1 MDKFQVSSDD
11 WLILSPLLDEAI
23 ELPSQARTDWL
34 EKQNQLSARQLQ
46 TLQRLLAHHE
56 APETNTIINPK
67 NLEAFRVKARLRSA
81 RKQREAGDRVGPYQ
95 LLRQIG
101 EGGMGDVWLARRID
115 GTFERDVAL
124 KVCRATDSSLRVRD
138 RMIRERDVLASLEHP
153 NIARFYDAGVDA
165 DEQPYIAMEYI
176 DGVALKEYV
185 AANALSVEEECR
197 ILIEV
202 LAAVHF
208 AHQRLVVHRD
218 LKPSNI
224 MVRTDGSISLLDFGI
239 AKVLDESDGQGA
251 ESELTRD
258 AGYALTPAYA
268 SPEQCAGSRVS
279 TATDVFSCGAIFYE
293 LLAGYRPFQEYE
305 SNLGRLLEAQRETL
319 KPIAAPLPMGH
330 RRDLNAI
337 VSCALRDQPSE
348 RYESASTFAD
358 DIRRFLGNEPVR
370 AVRGARWYRVAKFV
384 KRNRGGVLLA
394 AASLC
399 AVLASSAVL
408 FFLYQQSEEDK
419 LRAQNTER
427 IMSGIFAGFNPVSS
441 DAQAAHPKEL
451 LDRSV
456 DALGTVALDP
466 QIAQRIANVYLRM
479 DLPNSALSVIE
490 NSLSRAQSIED
501 ASGQARLFA
510 SAAQLQ
516 AQLGNTARA
525 DELLNRARR
534 IADHPRLFFD
544 SATRW
549 NVALATAR
557 IQIARD
563 QVPVALDASNS
574 ALRLAHQIGGN
585 SLDAVTTTINQLV
598 EIKTSS
604 GDWSGVL
611 RSVSEADAIAAKYG
625 EMDPLLAAT
634 RALAAANA
642 HVELGDAAAAKPI
655 LSRHYADA
663 KKRYPLTHVNRIES
677 GLMLADA
684 LTRLGESAEASR
696 MVNEMSPPTVSALIG
711 NFANMWLRDMTVELK
726 WKADS
731 TGTSRPTISPEQAL
745 CRARDLFFSSV
756 LRGRADLRRVLLQV
770 ELAMVAFDRCTR
782 PGQGMYKTS
791 FEEFVRLRVTPALGP
806 AKIFEF
812 APIDRSKLGISY
824 AHYIA
829 ESGNDAVG
837 EAQLQLAEDLLDGKW
852 ARTALVLADAQIA
865 HAALKLRRQDFA
877 GATRLLQLAQE
888 NGRDQLPVGNP
899 RLALLET
906 YLSIAKLGA
915 RGTAAS
921 EYDGIAKAV
930 SDKLKNVGP
939 ASVESQFTA
948 WLKPSAT
955 RDWAQLPLVRL

>member
-1 MDKFQVSSDD
+1 MDKFHVSSDE

-23 ELPSQARTDWL
+23 ELSPEARTDWL
-34 EKQNQLSARQLQ
+34 DKQHQLSAQQLQ

-67 NLEAFRVKARLRSA
+67 NLEAFRAKARLRSVSM
-81 RKQREAGDRVGPYQ
+81 QREAGDRVGPYQ

-124 KVCRATDSSLRVRD
+124 KVCRTIDSSLRVRD

-165 DEQPYIAMEYI
+165 DEQPYIAMEYV
-176 DGVALKEYV
+176 DGVPLKEYV
-185 AANALSVEEECR
+185 AANALSIETKCR

-202 LAAVHF
+202 LAAAHF

-224 MVRTDGSISLLDFGI
+224 MIRLNGSVSLLDFGI
-239 AKVLDESDGQGA
+239 AKVLDVSDGLGA

-279 TATDVFSCGAIFYE
+279 TAADVFSCGAIFYE

-305 SNLGRLLEAQRETL
+305 SNLGRLLEAQREAL
-319 KPIAAPLPMGH
+319 NPITAPLPH
-330 RRDLNAI
+330 SQRRDLNAI
-337 VSCALRDQPSE
+337 VSCALRDQPGE
-348 RYESASTFAD
+348 RYESAATFAD

-370 AVRGARWYRVAKFV
+370 AVRGAKWYRVAKFV

-399 AVLASSAVL
+399 AVLASSVVL
-408 FFLYQQSEEDK
+408 YFLYQQSEADK

-466 QIAQRIANVYLRM
+466 QIAQRIAQVYLRL

-490 NSLSRAQSIED
+490 NSLSKAQTIDD
-501 ASGQARLFA
+501 ASGQARLLA

-516 AQLGNTARA
+516 AQLGNAAPA

-534 IADHPRLFFD
+534 IADQPGRFFD

-549 NVALATAR
+549 IVALATAR
-557 IQIARD
+557 IQTARD
-563 QVPVALDASNS
+563 QPQAATDASNN
-574 ALRLAHQIGGN
+574 ALRLAQHIGGN
-585 SLDAVTTTINQLV
+585 SLDAATTTLNQLI
-598 EIKTSS
+598 EIQTLS
-604 GDWSGVL
+604 GDWLGVL
-611 RSVSEADAIAAKYG
+611 HRVFEADVIAAKYG
-625 EMDPLLAAT
+625 EMDPLLGAT

-642 HVELGDAAAAKPI
+642 HFELGDAAAAKPI
-655 LSRHYADA
+655 LLRHYADA

-696 MVNEMSPPTVSALIG
+696 VVNQMSPTTVSALVG
-711 NFANMWLRDMTVELK
+711 NFANMWLRDITVESK
-726 WKADS
+726 PKADS
-731 TGTSRPTISPEQAL
+731 AGSSRPTITPEQAL

-756 LRGRADLRRVLLQV
+756 LRGRSDLRRVLLRV
-770 ELAMVAFDRCTR
+770 ELATVAFDRCTR
-782 PGQGMYKTS
+782 LSQWMYKTS

-806 AKIFEF
+806 ARILDF

-824 AHYIA
+824 AHYVA
-829 ESGNDAVG
+829 ESGNDAAG
-837 EAQLQLAEDLLDGKW
+837 EAQLQLAEDLLDGKGT
-852 ARTALVLADAQIA
+852 RTALVLADAQIA
-865 HAALKLRRQDFA
+865 HAALKLRRQDFV
-877 GATRLLQLAQE
+877 GATRFLKLAKE
-888 NGRDQLPVGNP
+888 NGRNQLPVGNP

-906 YLSIAKLGA
+906 YLSIAKLGE
-915 RGTAAS
+915 RGAAAN
-921 EYDGIAKAV
+921 EYAALAQTMG
-930 SDKLKNVGP
+930 DKLASVGP
-939 ASVESQFTA
+939 PSVKARFSA
-948 WLKPSAT
+948 WLNPNGS
-955 RDWAQLPLVRL
+955 RDWVRLPLVQL